1 MNKPV
6 GPGRN
11 TVVMNK
17 PVTAGRMSVVMNK
30 PVGPGRMFVVMNKP
44 VIAGKMSRF
53 VVNKPVIAG
62 RMSVVMNKPVG
73 PGRGCC
79 GCRTRDDGRTT
90 SVLTW
95 PEQQSLLMWGDVR
108 HVTLARRQQ
117 SLLTGVMGEWPQ
129 DCRTCL

>member
-1 MNKPV
+1 
-6 GPGRN
+6 
-11 TVVMNK
+11 
-17 PVTAGRMSVVMNK
+17 MS
-30 PVGPGRMFVVMNKP
+30 VVMNKP
-44 VIAGKMSRF
+44 VIAGRMS
-53 VVNKPVIAG
+53 VVMNKPVIAG

-95 PEQQSLLMWGDVR
+95 PEQQSLLTWGDVRHVTLARRQQSLLTWGDVR

-129 DCRTCL
+129 DSRTCL